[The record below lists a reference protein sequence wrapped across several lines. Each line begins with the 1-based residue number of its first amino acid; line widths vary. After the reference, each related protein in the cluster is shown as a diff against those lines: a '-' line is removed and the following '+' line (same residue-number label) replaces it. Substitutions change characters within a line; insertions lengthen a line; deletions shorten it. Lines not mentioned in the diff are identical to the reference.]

1 MPFSFEL
8 FKKDNDTNAR
18 LGKMITAHG
27 MVDTPAFMP
36 VGTQGTVKSL
46 RPEEIQNCGAQIILG
61 NTYHLYLRPGHET
74 IRKLGGLHTFM
85 NWPGPILTDSG
96 GFQVYSLGAL
106 RKIMPE
112 GVMFRSH
119 IDGSKHFLSPQKAI
133 EIQEALGSDIQ
144 MCLDE
149 CTPYPATLKQTQDSL
164 ALTVKWAKLCREAK
178 TNHDQALF
186 GIVQGGTYLDLRRQA
201 VEQTVPIGF
210 DGYAL
215 GGVSVGEP
223 KEMMYAITD
232 EITPLLPYEKPRYL
246 MGVGTPA
253 DIVYGVSCG
262 IDMFDCVIPTRC
274 ARHGLLFTNSEK
286 IVIKNAR
293 WREDNNPIDETC
305 DCYTCKNYSKGYLRH
320 LYVAGEIL
328 AMILNTIH
336 NIRHYMHL
344 MEKIR
349 AAISEDRFLEF
360 KKDFLNKC
368 NEIMKY
374 SDKEQI

>member
-8 FKKDNDTNAR
+8 IKKDLLTSAR
-18 LGKMITAHG
+18 LGKISTPHG

-46 RPEEIQNCGAQIILG
+46 RPEDLKNCGAQIILG

-96 GFQVYSLGAL
+96 GFQVYSLSAL
-106 RKIMPE
+106 RKIGPD
-112 GVMFRSH
+112 GVMFQSH
-119 IDGSKHFLSPQKAI
+119 IDGSKHFLTPQKAI
-133 EIQEALGSDIQ
+133 EIQEALGSDIM
-144 MCLDE
+144 MCLDD
-149 CTPYPATLKQTQDSL
+149 CTPYPATLNQTQDSL
-164 ALTVKWAKLCREAK
+164 ALTVKWAKQCHEAK
-178 TNHDQALF
+178 TNPGQALF
-186 GIVQGGTYLDLRRQA
+186 GIVQGGTYMDLRRQA
-201 VEQTVPIGF
+201 VEQTVPIDF

-232 EITPLLPYEKPRYL
+232 EITPLLPSDKPRYL

-253 DIVYGVSCG
+253 DIVYAVSCG
-262 IDMFDCVIPTRC
+262 IDMFDCVIPTRS

-293 WREDNNPIDETC
+293 WREDNHPIDETC
-305 DCYTCKNYSKGYLRH
+305 DCYTCKNYSRGYLRH

-349 AAISEDRFLEF
+349 TAISENRFLEF
-360 KKDFLNKC
+360 KKDFLNK
-368 NEIMKY
+368 
-374 SDKEQI
+374 

>member
-1 MPFSFEL
+1 MNFMPFSFEL
-8 FKKDNDTNAR
+8 IKQDSLTSAR
-18 LGKMITAHG
+18 LGKMVTDHG
-27 MVDTPAFMP
+27 IVETPVFMP

-74 IRKLGGLHTFM
+74 IRKLGGLHSFM

-96 GFQVYSLGAL
+96 GFQVYSLSAL
-106 RKIMPE
+106 RKIGTE

-119 IDGSKHFLSPQKAI
+119 IDGSKHFLTPQKAI
-133 EIQEALGSDIQ
+133 EIQEALGSDIM

-149 CTPYPATLKQTQDSL
+149 CTPYPATLKQAKDSL
-164 ALTVKWAKLCREAK
+164 ALTLEWAKLCREAK
-178 TNHDQALF
+178 TNSDQALF
-186 GIVQGGTYLDLRRQA
+186 GIVQGGTYLDLRRRA
-201 VEQTVPIGF
+201 VEQTVPLGF

-232 EITPLLPYEKPRYL
+232 EITPLLPCKKPRYL

-293 WREDNNPIDETC
+293 WREDNNPLDETC
-305 DCYTCKNYSKGYLRH
+305 DCYTCKNYSRGYLRH

-328 AMILNTIH
+328 AMVLNTIH
-336 NIRHYMHL
+336 NIRHYLHL

-349 AAISEDRFLEF
+349 AAINENRFLEF
-360 KKDFLNKC
+360 KKDFMNK
-368 NEIMKY
+368 
-374 SDKEQI
+374 